1 MKKSFRIIKFKKNKP
16 ALQVK
21 GVSKSFSG
29 RPVLKKINLE
39 IYPGC
44 LLYTSPSPRD

>member
-29 RPVLKKINLE
+29 RPVLKKINLLKSNFMK
-39 IYPGC
+39 IK
-44 LLYTSPSPRD
+44 LNQIKQ